1 MENITG
7 DVCLLK
13 IDTEGHEQEVLLG
26 SLLFIKNNPP
36 SAILIEFNEMNAI
49 SGTHYHRLK
58 SLIGNAYEAYRL
70 LPGGRLLP
78 LKDLPPL
85 FTEIYAYQNIVFIR
99 SDIKS
104 LP

>member
-1 MENITG
+1 
-7 DVCLLK
+7 
-13 IDTEGHEQEVLLG
+13 
-26 SLLFIKNNPP
+26 
-36 SAILIEFNEMNAI
+36 
-49 SGTHYHRLK
+49 
-58 SLIGNAYEAYRL
+58 L